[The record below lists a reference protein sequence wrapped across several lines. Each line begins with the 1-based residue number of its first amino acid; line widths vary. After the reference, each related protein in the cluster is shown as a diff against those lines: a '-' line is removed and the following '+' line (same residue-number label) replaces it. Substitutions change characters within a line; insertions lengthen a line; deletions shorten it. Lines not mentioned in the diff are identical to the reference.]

1 MCIVKCDYNIG
12 GLNEELTEFQHY
24 DYISGFRDGVAEV
37 KLNEK
42 WGFIDISGRE
52 ICPCKYEDV
61 GRFYEEMSRVFL
73 NS

>member
-37 KLNEK
+37 KLNEN
-42 WGFIDISGRE
+42 GALLIYLAE
-52 ICPCKYEDV
+52 KYV
-61 GRFYEEMSRVFL
+61 LVNMRMLGVSMKKCLVFF
-73 NS
+73 